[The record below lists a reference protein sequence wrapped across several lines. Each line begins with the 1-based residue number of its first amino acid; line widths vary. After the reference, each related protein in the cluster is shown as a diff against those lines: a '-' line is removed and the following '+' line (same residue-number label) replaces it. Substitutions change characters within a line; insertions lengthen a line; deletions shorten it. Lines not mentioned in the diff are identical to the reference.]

1 MENIKMNFP
10 LVNIIIVNFNGK
22 QYLSNCL
29 NSLFNLDY
37 PKNRL
42 GIIVVDNCSTDGSV
56 DFIKRRYPNVVILKN
71 DINNYARAN
80 NLGIRKAKGEY
91 LAFINNDIRVEKDWL
106 IEIIRVMEKK
116 RRVGVAGCKLLFDD
130 NRIQSSGHVEYPNF
144 YWGDR
149 GFKEEDIGQ
158 YENIEEVF
166 SVCGAAIIFRKTCLK
181 EVGFFDED
189 FNLYLEDL
197 DICFRCA
204 RINWKILYI
213 PKSIA
218 YHNFRGTSN
227 SELAT
232 YYSERNRLLLLAKHF
247 PEKLSDALYG
257 KGYFTAEN
265 KEQKNIYNLLPV
277 IFFKLLESHD
287 IKSIIRIL
295 PDIFKN
301 LKNIS
306 NLEKDLLVHAIED
319 LKNNLEDI
327 KKNILAKESSLNELR
342 QDNSHL
348 NERLQEAN
356 DLLQRTV
363 QDNYA
368 KESSLNE
375 LRQDNSHLNER
386 LQKTL
391 LDLQDKESQFQKV
404 TQEENVLRNELN
416 RMIRVDKKLKFLIIK
431 PQRIDI
437 EETEAVIGAI
447 KRKYPNSSICL
458 LANLIKQDYEKL
470 VKNIYI
476 DRKLL
481 YQPDKNRFSP
491 VTILKLIFIF
501 WLARFDVALVLSS
514 SIQKKDYSGYRK
526 AKILSLLSCARS
538 RHIYYV
544 D

>member
-1 MENIKMNFP
+1 MNFP

-348 NERLQEAN
+348 NERLQ
-356 DLLQRTV
+356 
-363 QDNYA
+363 
-368 KESSLNE
+368 
-375 LRQDNSHLNER
+375 
-386 LQKTL
+386 KTL